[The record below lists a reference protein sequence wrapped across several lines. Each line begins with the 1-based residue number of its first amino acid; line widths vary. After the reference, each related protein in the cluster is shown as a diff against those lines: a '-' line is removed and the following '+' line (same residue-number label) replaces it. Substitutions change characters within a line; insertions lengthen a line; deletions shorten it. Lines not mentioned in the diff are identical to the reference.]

1 MGFIIVITCIMA
13 CLLLVSAFFMSMAN
27 LLENKRNTKELCIV
41 ALAALVIGMSSHT
54 LNNYENQAQAW
65 KVQAGLMTNQ
75 ASKLESKNAHLK
87 SIHKQVSESLVS
99 TKADL
104 RDARQAVTDKSF
116 KLAESQSNLGMQKI
130 EVSLLQAELKTERGK
145 AKADQRIVETLT
157 EANETLKLS
166 NEALQGKLDAIN
178 EAVGGSH
185 E

>member
-13 CLLLVSAFFMSMAN
+13 VFLAITAAIMGLGILLDG
-27 LLENKRNTKELCIV
+27 KHNTKELCIV
-41 ALAALVIGMSSHT
+41 ALASLVIGMSSHT
-54 LNNYENQAQAW
+54 LNNYENQAEAW
-65 KVQAGLMTNQ
+65 QSQAGLMTNQ
-75 ASKLESKNAHLK
+75 VSKLESKNAHLK

-178 EAVGGSH
+178 EAVGGTN